1 MAKAS
6 VTGTIA
12 VVSNGTT
19 LNAIIQCQLGDLYQT
34 YLGDPSAPT
43 NIYPDFEASGA
54 TKPILVFLLYSAEKG
69 SGNGLEGVSNS
80 NMHWFIGSEEIIFD
94 SQGLSTNNWNGKTGH
109 FTKTTQK
116 IYNDDGAT
124 YTTVPALQVN
134 KNLVQVNNCISFLIR
149 GEADIS
155 LVNSAAHITAQYQV
169 SISYGTENTKKVTII
184 AADTKYFTISDKG
197 GHCQL
202 KAWVDNKDATNLGY
216 TFKWYISEGGEW
228 KLLSE
233 TSDVLTVEESQV
245 NTSALIKLEVYKDD
259 NLYGMDVQTV
269 NDVSDPYHIS
279 PNPLNASGD
288 PTIEQFTKGSG
299 ESIKYKPVLWYN
311 TNGNVTKVK
320 GQNFIM
326 NFFDFAGIAIDG
338 LQFTTAA
345 QEFVVA
351 EAKVSAHGGALY
363 IIQTSD

>member
-12 VVSNGTT
+12 VISNGTT
-19 LNAIIQCQLGDLYQT
+19 LNAIIQCQMGDLYQT
-34 YLGDPSAPT
+34 YLGEKNKPT
-43 NIYPDFEASGA
+43 NIYPDFEADGA

-69 SGNGLEGVSNS
+69 AGNGLESITDS
-80 NMHWFIGSEEIIFD
+80 NMHWFIGSEEIKFD
-94 SQGLSTNNWNGKTGH
+94 SQGVSTNNWNGVTGH

-116 IYNDDGAT
+116 IYNDDATT

-134 KNLVQVNNCISFLIR
+134 KNLVQVNNCSSFLIR
-149 GEADIS
+149 GEADVSII
-155 LVNSAAHITAQYQV
+155 NSAAHITAQYQV
-169 SISYGTENTKKVTII
+169 SINYGTENTKKVTIV
-184 AADTKYFTISDKG
+184 AADTKYFTISEKG

-202 KAWVDNKDATNLGY
+202 QAWVDNKPASGLGY
-216 TFKWYISEGGEW
+216 TFKWYISKDGGW
-228 KLLSE
+228 QVLSE
-233 TSDVLTVEESQV
+233 TSDLLTITEPQV
-245 NTSALIKLEVYKDD
+245 NTSAIIKLEVYKDD
-259 NLYGMDVQTV
+259 DLYGMDVQTV

-288 PTIEQFTKGSG
+288 PTIEQFTRGSG

-311 TNGNVTKVK
+311 VNGNVTKVADQK
-320 GQNFIM
+320 FIM
-326 NFFDFAGIAIDG
+326 TFMDNVGNSITD

-345 QEFVVA
+345 TEFVVP
-351 EAKVSAHGGALY
+351 EDKVSSHGGAIY